1 MIKRLAWFLLVVLPV
16 PSTAQMSQHPY
27 QPGIDVLHYN
37 FALDLPDTG
46 SVIHGDATILFRRT
60 TAIRTLKLD
69 LFGLQVSAVSLN
81 GATVRFDRD
90 SSTLR
95 ISLPPVGHSALPDT
109 MTAEVVYAGPV
120 TDGLIIRTD
129 GDGRW
134 TAFGDNWPNRARH
147 WLPTVDH
154 PSDKATVT
162 WDVTAPANRTIIA
175 NGSLERRIPLS
186 FDASARV
193 RTIWSCHRPLP
204 TYVMVIAAAP
214 LVYRNLGVSA
224 VNNSEFPGGVQ
235 QALYTFPGQSPGT
248 FGVFDSAISIVNY
261 FSGVFGPF
269 PYEKLAHC
277 QSSTI
282 FGGMENASA
291 IFYYDRGFRTHSI
304 TDNLIAHETAHQ
316 WFGDAVTPR
325 TWPNLWLSEGFA
337 TYCAELWREHSRG
350 DSVFRASMA
359 SMRSRVIRSTLTAR
373 RPVLDTAETNLLA
386 LLNSNSYQK
395 GAWILHMLRSL
406 LGDDAFFHSLRSYYA
421 DFRHATAVSED
432 LRNECER
439 ISGKDLGW
447 FFDQWLRRPGY
458 IDGQLTWKVRRNQGV
473 LELTMLQG
481 ATFPPYRFPLTL
493 GLNHRDG
500 TTERRSIEVR
510 AVHETTV
517 EIPWK
522 DVHPPERIIAD
533 PDVTLLGNIAVVE

>member
-1 MIKRLAWFLLVVLPV
+1 MIKHVAWFFLVVLSV
-16 PSTAQMSQHPY
+16 PSTAQVSQHPY
-27 QPGIDVLHYN
+27 QPGIDILHYS

-46 SVIHGDATILFRRT
+46 SIVRGDATILFRRT
-60 TAIRTLKLD
+60 AAVGTLRLD
-69 LFGLQVSAVSLN
+69 LSDLQVSEVTLN
-81 GATVRFDRD
+81 GANVRFERTR
-90 SSTLR
+90 STLL

-129 GDGRW
+129 TDGRW

-162 WDVTAPANRTIIA
+162 WEVTAPANRTIVA
-175 NGSLERRIPLS
+175 NGTLEQRIPLS
-186 FDASARV
+186 FAPSARV
-193 RTIWSCHRPLP
+193 RTVWNCHRPLP

-224 VNNSEFPGGVQ
+224 VDNSEFPGGVQ
-235 QALYTFPGQSPGT
+235 QALYTFPDQTPGT
-248 FGVFDSAISIVNY
+248 FSVFDSAISIVNY
-261 FSGVFGPF
+261 FSDVFGPF

-291 IFYYDRGFRTHSI
+291 IFYYDKGFRTHSI

-359 SMRSRVIRSTLTAR
+359 SMRSRVIRSAITAR
-373 RPVLDTAETNLLA
+373 RPVLDTAETDLLA

-395 GAWILHMLRSL
+395 GAWILHMLRSI
-406 LGDDAFFHSLRSYYA
+406 LGDDTFFHSLRSYYS
-421 DFRHATAVSED
+421 DFRHNTAASED
-432 LRNECER
+432 LKNECER
-439 ISGKDLGW
+439 VSGKDLSW

-458 IDGQLTWKVRRNQGV
+458 VDGQLTWKVRREQGV
-473 LELTMLQG
+473 MELTVRQG
-481 ATFPPYRFPLTL
+481 TAFSPYRFPLIL
-493 GLNHRDG
+493 ELNHQDG
-500 TTERRSIEVR
+500 TTERRSVEVQ
-510 AVHETTV
+510 AVRETTLK
-517 EIPWK
+517 IPWK
-522 DVHPPERIIAD
+522 DPNPPGRIVTD
-533 PDVTLLGNIAVVE
+533 PDVTLLGTISVGE